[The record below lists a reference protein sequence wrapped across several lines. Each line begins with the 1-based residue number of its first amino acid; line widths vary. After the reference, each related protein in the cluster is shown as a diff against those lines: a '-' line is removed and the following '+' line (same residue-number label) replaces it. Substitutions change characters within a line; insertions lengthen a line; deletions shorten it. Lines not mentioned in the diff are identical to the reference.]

1 MKNLAK
7 AFLAACMLFGASV
20 SAWAQNT
27 MFVTTKSG
35 LILRDKP
42 DKTGNKILTIPYGQ
56 AADVSEDVFS
66 EVETIGEKTGYW
78 RQVKYKGKLG
88 FAFDAFLDAN
98 EPSDIKKTVAK
109 DDFSAVRYSNAK
121 AGLIIR
127 TGAGRKNA
135 KIITIPLGEAC
146 NVDIYQHYGVE
157 TINGVQGRWR
167 KVKYKGKVGYAFDAY
182 LVGIFNEADAQEADG
197 EQ

>member
-27 MFVTTKSG
+27 MYVNTKSG
-35 LILRDKP
+35 LIMRSKP
-42 DKTGNKILTIPYGQ
+42 DLTGTKELTIPYGQ
-56 AADVSEDVFS
+56 AADVSQDFFS
-66 EVETIGEKTGYW
+66 DQETIGGKTGYW
-78 RQVKYKGKLG
+78 RRVTYKGKLG
-88 FAFDAFLDAN
+88 FAFDAFLSES
-98 EPSDIKKTVAK
+98 EPSDVKKTVAK

-127 TGAGRKNA
+127 TGAGRKNT

-146 NVDIYQHYGVE
+146 NVDIYQHYGAE
-157 TINGVQGRWR
+157 NINGISGKWR
-167 KVKYKGKVGYAFDAY
+167 KVKYKGKVGYAFDGY

-197 EQ
+197 E